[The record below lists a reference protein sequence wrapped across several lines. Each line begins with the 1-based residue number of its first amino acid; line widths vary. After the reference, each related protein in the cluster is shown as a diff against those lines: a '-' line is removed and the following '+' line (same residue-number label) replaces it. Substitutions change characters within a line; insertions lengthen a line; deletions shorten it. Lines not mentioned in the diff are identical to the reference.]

1 MFSLLTKSSQQSE
14 ILESGFKL
22 YKFSYT
28 QGALLAFIASFF
40 FLVPLYWP
48 YITLTSNI
56 HISEHSV
63 THLLMLSLSWLLSLI
78 FSLGL
83 LFKLHCLCNGI
94 QNSTLQSIKQS
105 LYRLVTTLLVAA
117 LYLIIV
123 FSGTMLLIVPGF
135 ILSIT
140 LMFSF
145 MMVVNENKGVL
156 QSLLTSHQL
165 VWGNWWHTFVIMSV
179 PLLLNIII
187 MLLAFV
193 LLVSIFSKALFQIT
207 GWYYYVFALHL
218 ILQSLLLPL
227 TFSIALV
234 LFNDLRIKQRQNQ
247 SPFTVG

>member
-1 MFSLLTKSSQQSE
+1 MFTLLTKSSQQSD

-22 YKFSYT
+22 YKSSYKRVS
-28 QGALLAFIASFF
+28 LLAFIASFF
-40 FLVPLYWP
+40 FLAPLYWP
-48 YITLTSNI
+48 YITLTSEV
-56 HISEHSV
+56 HISQHSV
-63 THLLMLSLSWLLSLI
+63 THLLMLTISWLLSLI

-83 LFKLHCLCNGI
+83 LFKLHCLCSGI
-94 QNSTLQSIKQS
+94 HNSTMQAIKQS
-105 LYRLVTTLLVAA
+105 LYRFVSVLLVGA

-145 MMVVNENKGVL
+145 MMVINENKGVL
-156 QSLLTSHQL
+156 QSLLASHQL
-165 VWGNWWHTFVIMSV
+165 VWGNWWHTFIVMSV

-193 LLVSIFSKALFQIT
+193 LLVSIFSKTLFHIT
-207 GWYYYVFALHL
+207 GWYYYVFALHT

-234 LFNDLRIKQRQNQ
+234 LFNDLRIKQRQTQ
-247 SPFTVG
+247 SPYTVR